1 MKIVLSGSGMLYPI
15 HVGAI
20 KRLLE
25 CGCID
30 EVCGTSGGA
39 IIAAMIAS
47 GMDNYVDTVL
57 DNLPAESKV
66 LDPSFVNLRHYG
78 LMSGKKIE
86 DMFKKFYIP
95 KFKDTKIPLKV
106 ITVDLNEK
114 KHCIFGT
121 KETPDFPIARA
132 VRASMGIPGIFS
144 PVSIG
149 GNMHVDGG
157 VVANFPL
164 DIYGTGQDVVGVRIK
179 PTIYRSNDILNIKD
193 YISSIIGVMMDSLA
207 NHSIRAAV
215 DARTITIPTT
225 RSGLN
230 FMLTKTEAE
239 EMIEEGYSFVDKW
252 LETHK
257 VD

>member
-1 MKIVLSGSGMLYPI
+1 
-15 HVGAI
+15 
-20 KRLLE
+20 
-25 CGCID
+25 
-30 EVCGTSGGA
+30 
-39 IIAAMIAS
+39 
-47 GMDNYVDTVL
+47 
-57 DNLPAESKV
+57 
-66 LDPSFVNLRHYG
+66 
-78 LMSGKKIE
+78 
-86 DMFKKFYIP
+86 
-95 KFKDTKIPLKV
+95 
-106 ITVDLNEK
+106 
-114 KHCIFGT
+114 
-121 KETPDFPIARA
+121 
-132 VRASMGIPGIFS
+132 
-144 PVSIG
+144 
-149 GNMHVDGG
+149 MHVDGG